1 MPFCPEV
8 SLRSTTRLFIRCAT
22 RPPDDVRARRPSLH
36 GGWRGERGLVSYGA
50 MWGNQ
55 GNMVLKGGRCIDETI
70 IENCF
75 NVVNFFE
82 ITML

>member
-1 MPFCPEV
+1 M
-8 SLRSTTRLFIRCAT
+8 A
-22 RPPDDVRARRPSLH
+22 
-36 GGWRGERGLVSYGA
+36 GELWA

-70 IENCF
+70 IQNCF